1 MILPSFCAGV
11 AQLVEHFLAKEDVA
25 SSSLVTRFR
34 PLVPRVLQRGTAR
47 NLHLAGKLD
56 RTQRAKASGVDAMGI
71 ARLLDSQEPDK
82 MNNQSADTESV
93 SKNNDQKQV
102 KAKQIFLGI
111 DAHLVRNQVARKKD
125 NGGQGEKSEGTSD
138 HRQVHHH
145 KVRRS
150 VLWHPKL

>member
-1 MILPSFCAGV
+1 M
-11 AQLVEHFLAKEDVA
+11 
-25 SSSLVTRFR
+25 
-34 PLVPRVLQRGTAR
+34 
-47 NLHLAGKLD
+47 
-56 RTQRAKASGVDAMGI
+56 
-71 ARLLDSQEPDK
+71 DK
-82 MNNQSADTESV
+82 QTTQSALTEEV
-93 SKNNDQKQV
+93 SKNNDPKQV

-111 DAHLVRNQVARKKD
+111 DAHLARNQVARKKD

>member
-1 MILPSFCAGV
+1 
-11 AQLVEHFLAKEDVA
+11 
-25 SSSLVTRFR
+25 
-34 PLVPRVLQRGTAR
+34 
-47 NLHLAGKLD
+47 
-56 RTQRAKASGVDAMGI
+56 MGI
-71 ARLLDSQEPDK
+71 GRLLDSQQPDK
-82 MNNQSADTESV
+82 MNNQSAHTESV